1 MVDRITVRKTHKGA
15 PIVQAVTLAFQC
27 LTEETKTRIKMYVWN
42 DEGATAESCLREE
55 GALVIKRVTMI

>member
-1 MVDRITVRKTHKGA
+1 MIDRITVRKTRKGA

-27 LTEETKTRIKMYVWN
+27 LAEEKKTCVNLYVWN

-55 GALVIKRVTMI
+55 GALVIKRVTLV